1 MKFSIHPISSVAQAN
16 NQNNQSN
23 QQSKSR
29 SERQVD
35 LSTDRQVQKVEKEL
49 TTTISLL
56 PARKGIHDKPVEVF
70 VNGEI
75 KETFLSQV
83 QVGQPWHA
91 LEGNFS
97 NKWFVCLSPV
107 KLDYSRDAKNPTL
120 IMGAMNVLQ
129 ADSMESRIYR
139 PARLPSKVSAS
150 DVEDVEVVER
160 R

>member
-1 MKFSIHPISSVAQAN
+1 MKFNIQPISGTSAN
-16 NQNNQSN
+16 SSNNNAGS
-23 QQSKSR
+23 QQSQS
-29 SERQVD
+29 
-35 LSTDRQVQKVEKEL
+35 DRQVQKVEREL
-49 TTTISLL
+49 TTTISVV
-56 PARKGIHDKPVEVF
+56 PTRKGIHDKSVEVW

-91 LEGNFS
+91 LEGNFI

-107 KLDYSRDAKNPTL
+107 KLDYSRDSKNPTL

-129 ADSMESRIYR
+129 ADSMESRVHK
-139 PARLPSKVSAS
+139 PATAPRLPSKVYAS
-150 DVEDVEVVER
+150 DAAEVEDVELLER